1 MRPELAAN
9 PNGCLKGN
17 MIYSDEKGEQL
28 PAKVECQMG
37 SAVLKRE
44 VHSRCWRGVEWKR
57 RVPNLGCGVLMGFEE
72 HPYWR
77 RRAETW
83 AGQECGMLYRSTKP
97 ARGAPMGIEDHRSGG
112 APQACGKGWN
122 SKNPHRA
129 VLLGFEELPSQVE
142 DSVSNSSGP
151 SLRVRVLVRVQVQT
165 ELSPH

>member
-1 MRPELAAN
+1 MSSTPSSISSGPTKAGTHHSSMAQITWRCSLFLLIICTWQVAEIEFQCHLAWFVISNTSAMRPELAAN

-97 ARGAPMGIEDHRSGG
+97 ARGAPMGIEDHR
-112 APQACGKGWN
+112 
-122 SKNPHRA
+122 
-129 VLLGFEELPSQVE
+129 
-142 DSVSNSSGP
+142 
-151 SLRVRVLVRVQVQT
+151 
-165 ELSPH
+165 